1 MIPEN
6 THPDQI
12 TWNDKNH
19 VTLELDTIRELL
31 IAPDFDPFSEKETE
45 YMGQSAVERLMKQL
59 KPGWTLRKRKFRL
72 TILLPRD
79 QITPGIQEQV
89 TGAIHRYCARKL
101 SDNAIQLRNIHWQG
115 LRQLPFSFA
124 FLAVCLGLATFF
136 GSGVVAGIPAWLGS
150 VLNNGFQIIGWVS
163 LWGPTETL
171 LFDPIPV
178 RRENKVIR
186 VLMEIP
192 IEILPRE

>member
-1 MIPEN
+1 MIPEHS
-6 THPDQI
+6 HPDQI

-59 KPGWTLRKRKFRL
+59 KPGWMLRRRKFRL
-72 TILLPRD
+72 TILLPRA

-89 TGAIHRYCARKL
+89 TGAIHRYCVRKIT
-101 SDNAIQLRNIHWQG
+101 DNTILIRNIQWRG
-115 LRQLPFSFA
+115 YRQLPFSFA
-124 FLAVCLGLATFF
+124 FLAFCLGMATFF

-171 LFDPIPV
+171 LFDPLPV
-178 RRENKVIR
+178 RRENNVLR